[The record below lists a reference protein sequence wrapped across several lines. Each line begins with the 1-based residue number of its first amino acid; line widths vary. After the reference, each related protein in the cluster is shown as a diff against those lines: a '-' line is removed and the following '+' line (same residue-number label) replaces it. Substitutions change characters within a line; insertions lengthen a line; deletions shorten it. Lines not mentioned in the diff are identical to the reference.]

1 MRDSDI
7 LSTLALL
14 TKQQRHS
21 VTDFMIGAAPKSA
34 LRAGQSWNPL
44 NGLKDYRY
52 LAFEIQAVW
61 LIRLQTLL
69 LLRGA
74 PYRQRL
80 LQRDH
85 DQRVQ

>member
-21 VTDFMIGAAPKSA
+21 VTDFMIGAAPKNA

-52 LAFEIQAVW
+52 LAFENEKSPA
-61 LIRLQTLL
+61 T
-69 LLRGA
+69 
-74 PYRQRL
+74 
-80 LQRDH
+80 
-85 DQRVQ
+85 